1 MTRPPIELSWP
12 AKKTFVDYNRSWVR
26 EKLYTHEKNIIFQSY
41 KVLCCLLYHPRMLTM
56 MKKIWRCVLSAEWG
70 SWGYFE
76 SNWTDKYK
84 IQQIKWQIQ
93 NTTNKDIKIFRFG
106 LSGFMWLWDLKKWK
120 QVLGKV
126 PFLFLNTLP
135 KEKFVRWS
143 SLIWK
148 SSQKIVFC
156 HLFAF
161 FMNLLTSSRVY
172 KDFYKR
178 ADSWKGFK
186 NTTTRVRTWRSRFI
200 KGCRLCLP
208 WEDITH
214 CSATSQIFVGWT
226 QFI

>member
-1 MTRPPIELSWP
+1 M
-12 AKKTFVDYNRSWVR
+12 
-26 EKLYTHEKNIIFQSY
+26 
-41 KVLCCLLYHPRMLTM
+41 
-56 MKKIWRCVLSAEWG
+56 LSAEWG

-126 PFLFLNTLP
+126 PFLFLNDLP
-135 KEKFVRWS
+135 KEKFVCWS

-161 FMNLLTSSRVY
+161 FMNLSTSSRVY

-214 CSATSQIFVGWT
+214 CSATSPIFVEWT
-226 QFI
+226 QFTKTNKNINTMPNTKNINTKVNIAL